1 MSDELLR
8 VRVPDEQDD
17 LEELNGD
24 ETGGQ
29 RPRRNTDGY
38 KNS

>member
-8 VRVPDEQDD
+8 VRVPDDQDEMD
-17 LEELNGD
+17 EELNGD

-29 RPRRNTDGY
+29 RPRR
-38 KNS
+38 